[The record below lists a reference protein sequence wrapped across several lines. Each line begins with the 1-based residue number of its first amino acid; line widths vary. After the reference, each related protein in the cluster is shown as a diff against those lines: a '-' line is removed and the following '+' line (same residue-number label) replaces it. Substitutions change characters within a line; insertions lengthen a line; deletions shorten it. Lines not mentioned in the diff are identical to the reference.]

1 MVTLSLDTSHP
12 VGSVALARDG
22 QLLGSETFREPAT
35 HLVSLGHSV
44 DRLLASTALTPA
56 GIDRLAVVT
65 GPGSFTGLRI
75 GLSFAK
81 GLYAAR
87 NIPMVTINALQLLA
101 LPWLSPGAR
110 VCAMIDA
117 RRGEVY
123 AALYERASNESL
135 AKDAS
140 AAHEVVAPAALTPA
154 KWLASLPAQPE
165 VFVGTG
171 AFAHR
176 DMLRAQCPGA
186 MLVEGAGMYPSTSH
200 LASIAHHMQ
209 PLDESVVRSLEPF
222 YLRASGAEQVKLR
235 AHAQN
240 REGMD
245 G

>member
-1 MVTLSLDTSHP
+1 MITLSLDTSHP

-22 QLLGSETFREPAT
+22 ELLGSETFREPSS
-35 HLVSLGHSV
+35 HLVALGTAL
-44 DRLLASTALTPA
+44 DQLLASTALTPS

-81 GLYAAR
+81 GLHAAR

-101 LPWLSPGAR
+101 LPWLAPGAR

-123 AALYERASNESL
+123 SALYERASSEAL
-135 AKDAS
+135 AADAS
-140 AAHEVVAPAALTPA
+140 AAYELVAPGAHTPE
-154 KWLASLPAQPE
+154 KWLASLKSAPE

-176 DMLRAQCPGA
+176 DTLRAAYPGA
-186 MLVEGAGMYPSTSH
+186 MIVEGAAMYPSTLH
-200 LASIAHHMQ
+200 LAQIGHAMQ
-209 PLDESVVRSLEPF
+209 PLSDIEVRGLEPF
-222 YLRASGAEQVKLR
+222 YVRASGAEQVRLR
-235 AHAQN
+235 AIA
-240 REGMD
+240 RGPEGVD